1 MRYVFDWD
9 PQKARTNIQKHR
21 GISFDRATSV
31 FRDPNMMS
39 IFDEEHS
46 ESEDRWITLGVD
58 SVGTLLVVIH
68 TFESTVPAVTEVRII
83 SARKANQQEIQ
94 TYQEAI

>member
-9 PQKARTNIQKHR
+9 SQKARITIQKHW
-21 GISFDRATSV
+21 GISFDRAASV
-31 FRDPNMMS
+31 FRDPTMMS

-46 ESEDRWITLGVD
+46 ESEERWITLGVD
-58 SVGTLLVVIH
+58 STGTLLVIIH
-68 TFESTVPAVTEVRII
+68 TFESTAPAVTEVRIT

-94 TYQEAI
+94 TY